1 MEFSQLDKKI
11 QNKILLAQKNEI
23 TEYHVYKNLSRMIK
37 DKKNSEILN
46 SIAED
51 EKLHHG
57 RWKQLSGRRVKP
69 SKLKIWYYT
78 LISRVFGLA
87 FGLKLMERG
96 EKSAQSNYKEIM
108 KYYPSIED
116 IINDED
122 RHEHELLNMLDEE
135 KLQYVGSIVLGLNDA
150 LVELTGALAG
160 LTFALQNSGLI
171 ATTAFITGIAASLS
185 MAASEYLSTKT
196 EGEIKNPL
204 KAAVYTGIT
213 YVVTVVL
220 LILPY
225 VFVSNYFVCL
235 GIAMTIAV
243 FIIFFFNFY
252 ISVAKELSFGARF
265 FEMLAISFGV
275 AILSF
280 GIGIVVRTFFHVEI

>member
-1 MEFSQLDKKI
+1 MEFAQLDKKI

-23 TEYHVYKNLSRMIK
+23 TEYHVYKNLSVMIK

-69 SKLKIWYYT
+69 SRLKIWYYT
-78 LISRVFGLA
+78 FISKFFGLA

-96 EKSAQSNYKEIM
+96 EKSAQSNYKEIL

-213 YVVTVVL
+213 YVVTVLL

-225 VFVSNYFVCL
+225 IFVSNYFLCL
-235 GIAMTIAV
+235 GIAMAIAV
-243 FIIFFFNFY
+243 LIIFLFNFY

-280 GIGIVVRTFFHVEI
+280 GIGIVVRIFFHVEI